1 MVKNVLFLILI
12 TLFGCIVP
20 KKILPDDL
28 SINTPKLPLK
38 IEEIKVEDGR
48 GQLKSMDWDV
58 KVLTLK
64 NQTYEGNPKL
74 TAEQI
79 KLVQDII
86 TKSSSPDGTPAKIKF
101 VLKEGFCRMKHH
113 YSEVS
118 EYTQVKG
125 EIMVDIY
132 PRGMKYSGYA
142 QLYYTYNHPTANKEH
157 ILQLYDVNL
166 KNVTHNVLE
175 IIKNELLK
183 E

>member
-1 MVKNVLFLILI
+1 MVKNVLFLILV

-86 TKSSSPDGTPAKIKF
+86 TKSSSPDGTPAK
-101 VLKEGFCRMKHH
+101 
-113 YSEVS
+113 
-118 EYTQVKG
+118 
-125 EIMVDIY
+125 
-132 PRGMKYSGYA
+132 
-142 QLYYTYNHPTANKEH
+142 
-157 ILQLYDVNL
+157 
-166 KNVTHNVLE
+166 
-175 IIKNELLK
+175 
-183 E
+183 